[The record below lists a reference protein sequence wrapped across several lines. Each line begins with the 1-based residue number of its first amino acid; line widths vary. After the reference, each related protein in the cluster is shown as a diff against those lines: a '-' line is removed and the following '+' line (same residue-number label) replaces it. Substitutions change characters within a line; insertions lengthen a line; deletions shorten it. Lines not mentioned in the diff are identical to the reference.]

1 MRLSWTNFTTGERI
15 ALVLLG
21 MALAWSGWV
30 AWLDA
35 IAEPGTVLGGV
46 YIAMVFVASAVA
58 EFIGLIVAVSM
69 VFIGG
74 DSDHG

>member
-35 IAEPGTVLGGV
+35 IAEPGTVLDGV
-46 YIAMVFVASAVA
+46 
-58 EFIGLIVAVSM
+58 
-69 VFIGG
+69 
-74 DSDHG
+74 